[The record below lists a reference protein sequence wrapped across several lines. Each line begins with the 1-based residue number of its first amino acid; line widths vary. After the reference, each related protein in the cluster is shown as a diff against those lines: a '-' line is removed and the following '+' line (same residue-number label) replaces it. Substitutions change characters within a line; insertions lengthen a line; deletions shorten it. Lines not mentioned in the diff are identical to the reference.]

1 MKETTLRTSKNVSFD
16 GISNVEAGY
25 HRRQRKSIVVSLVL
39 LAIALVLAAVMM
51 LYGNTIYTPS
61 EVWDALKEVEGSAVF
76 TVKTLRLPRM
86 LTAILAGFAFGMAGN
101 TFQQLLGNPLA
112 SPDIIGVTSGA
123 SVAAVFGILVLKLPT
138 GIVSLL
144 AVISG
149 LLVSCLIYVLSQG
162 GGFSNAR
169 LILTGIGMQ
178 AFLNAIISWLLLKAS
193 EYDVANALRWL
204 SGSLNGVKLS
214 EVLPL
219 AIVVG
224 AAGCGIL
231 LLNRQLTMLQM
242 GESHA
247 ITLGVKSKRI
257 RLILILLS
265 LLLVAFATSVTG
277 PIASV
282 ANATN
287 RRDRTNRIGCLFDRT
302 DCITSVRWRKN
313 QYAFVCTCRKC
324 FGVGIGFNRSVCTS
338 ITLSGWCCNRNFGCT
353 VFDLFTSSNE

>member
-1 MKETTLRTSKNVSFD
+1 
-16 GISNVEAGY
+16 
-25 HRRQRKSIVVSLVL
+25 
-39 LAIALVLAAVMM
+39 
-51 LYGNTIYTPS
+51 
-61 EVWDALKEVEGSAVF
+61 
-76 TVKTLRLPRM
+76 
-86 LTAILAGFAFGMAGN
+86 
-101 TFQQLLGNPLA
+101 
-112 SPDIIGVTSGA
+112 
-123 SVAAVFGILVLKLPT
+123 
-138 GIVSLL
+138 
-144 AVISG
+144 
-149 LLVSCLIYVLSQG
+149 
-162 GGFSNAR
+162 
-169 LILTGIGMQ
+169 MQ

-282 ANATN
+282 AFLTGPIAS
-287 RRDRTNRIGCLFDRT
+287 RLCGGGRTNMLSSALVGSVLVLASDLIGQFALPLRYPVGVVTGILGAPYLIFLLLRMNKKSE
-302 DCITSVRWRKN
+302 SV
-313 QYAFVCTCRKC
+313 
-324 FGVGIGFNRSVCTS
+324 
-338 ITLSGWCCNRNFGCT
+338 
-353 VFDLFTSSNE
+353 

>member
-61 EVWDALKEVEGSAVF
+61 AVWDALKEVEGSAVF

-86 LTAILAGFAFGMAGN
+86 LTAILAGFAFGMA
-101 TFQQLLGNPLA
+101 GNPLA

-282 ANATN
+282 AFLAGPIAA
-287 RRDRTNRIGCLFDRT
+287 RLCGGGRTNMLASALVGSVLVLASDLIGQFALPSRYPVGVVTGILGAPYLIFLLLRMNKKSE
-302 DCITSVRWRKN
+302 SV
-313 QYAFVCTCRKC
+313 
-324 FGVGIGFNRSVCTS
+324 
-338 ITLSGWCCNRNFGCT
+338 
-353 VFDLFTSSNE
+353 

>member
-39 LAIALVLAAVMM
+39 LAIALVLAVVMM

-224 AAGCGIL
+224 AAGPIAARLCGGGRTNMLSSALVGSVLVLASDLIGQFALPSRYPVGVVTGIL
-231 LLNRQLTMLQM
+231 
-242 GESHA
+242 GA
-247 ITLGVKSKRI
+247 PY
-257 RLILILLS
+257 LIF
-265 LLLVAFATSVTG
+265 LLLRMNKKSEHV
-277 PIASV
+277 
-282 ANATN
+282 
-287 RRDRTNRIGCLFDRT
+287 
-302 DCITSVRWRKN
+302 
-313 QYAFVCTCRKC
+313 
-324 FGVGIGFNRSVCTS
+324 
-338 ITLSGWCCNRNFGCT
+338 
-353 VFDLFTSSNE
+353 

>member
-1 MKETTLRTSKNVSFD
+1 
-16 GISNVEAGY
+16 
-25 HRRQRKSIVVSLVL
+25 
-39 LAIALVLAAVMM
+39 
-51 LYGNTIYTPS
+51 
-61 EVWDALKEVEGSAVF
+61 
-76 TVKTLRLPRM
+76 
-86 LTAILAGFAFGMAGN
+86 MAGN

-138 GIVSLL
+138 GIVSFL

-219 AIVVG
+219 GIVVC

-247 ITLGVKSKRI
+247 VTLGVKSKMV
-257 RLILILLS
+257 RLVLILLS

-282 ANATN
+282 AFLAGPIAS
-287 RRDRTNRIGCLFDRT
+287 RLCGGGRTNMLSSALVGSVLVLASDLIGQFALPSRYP
-302 DCITSVRWRKN
+302 V
-313 QYAFVCTCRKC
+313 
-324 FGVGIGFNRSVCTS
+324 GVVTGILGAPYLIFLLLRMNKKSEHV
-338 ITLSGWCCNRNFGCT
+338 
-353 VFDLFTSSNE
+353 

>member
-1 MKETTLRTSKNVSFD
+1 MKETTLQTSKNVSFD

-282 ANATN
+282 AFLTGPIAS
-287 RRDRTNRIGCLFDRT
+287 RLCGGGRTNMLASALVGSVLVLASDLIGQFALPSRYP
-302 DCITSVRWRKN
+302 V
-313 QYAFVCTCRKC
+313 
-324 FGVGIGFNRSVCTS
+324 GVVTGILGAPYLIFLLLRMNKKSE
-338 ITLSGWCCNRNFGCT
+338 T
-353 VFDLFTSSNE
+353 V

>member
-1 MKETTLRTSKNVSFD
+1 MYSD
-16 GISNVEAGY
+16 GISNAEAGY
-25 HRRQRKSIVVSLVL
+25 RRRQKKSIVISLVL
-39 LAIALVLAAVMM
+39 LAIMLMLAVMM
-51 LYGNTIYTPS
+51 LYGNTIYTPRQ
-61 EVWDALKEVEGSAVF
+61 VWEALNEVEGSAIF

-86 LTAILAGFAFGMAGN
+86 LIAILAGFAFGMAGN

-144 AVISG
+144 AVVSG
-149 LLVSCLIYVLSQG
+149 LFVSCLIYVLAQG

-219 AIVVG
+219 GIVVC

-247 ITLGVKSKRI
+247 VTLGVKSKMV
-257 RLILILLS
+257 RLVLILLS

-282 ANATN
+282 AFLAGPIAA
-287 RRDRTNRIGCLFDRT
+287 RLCGGGRTNMLSSALVGSVLVLASDLIGQFALPSRYP
-302 DCITSVRWRKN
+302 V
-313 QYAFVCTCRKC
+313 
-324 FGVGIGFNRSVCTS
+324 GVVTGILGAPYLIFLLLRMNKKSEHV
-338 ITLSGWCCNRNFGCT
+338 
-353 VFDLFTSSNE
+353 

>member
-1 MKETTLRTSKNVSFD
+1 MKETTLQTSKNVSFD

-86 LTAILAGFAFGMAGN
+86 LIAILAGFAFGMAGN

-144 AVISG
+144 AVVSG
-149 LLVSCLIYVLSQG
+149 LFVSCLIYVLAQG

-219 AIVVG
+219 GIVVC

-247 ITLGVKSKRI
+247 VTLGVKSENGSFGFDFTFSFTSCLCNI
-257 RLILILLS
+257 R
-265 LLLVAFATSVTG
+265 
-277 PIASV
+277 
-282 ANATN
+282 
-287 RRDRTNRIGCLFDRT
+287 DRT
-302 DCITSVRWRKN
+302 DCISCLFGRTDCSTPVWWWKN
-313 QYAFVCTCRKC
+313 QYAFFCTCRKC
-324 FGVGIGFNRSVCTS
+324 FGIGIGFDRSVCTS
-338 ITLSGWCCNRNFGCT
+338 ITLSSWCRNRNFGRT
-353 VFDLFTSSNE
+353 VSDFSASADE

>member
-224 AAGCGIL
+224 AAGC
-231 LLNRQLTMLQM
+231 
-242 GESHA
+242 S
-247 ITLGVKSKRI
+247 
-257 RLILILLS
+257 
-265 LLLVAFATSVTG
+265 
-277 PIASV
+277 IASV
-282 ANATN
+282 ESAINNASDGRKPRNYARCKVKKDSSYTHF
-287 RRDRTNRIGCLFDRT
+287 TIPSIGC
-302 DCITSVRWRKN
+302 
-313 QYAFVCTCRKC
+313 VCQ
-324 FGVGIGFNRSVCTS
+324 SQ
-338 ITLSGWCCNRNFGCT
+338 
-353 VFDLFTSSNE
+353 

>member
-149 LLVSCLIYVLSQG
+149 LLVSCLII
-162 GGFSNAR
+162 GFS
-169 LILTGIGMQ
+169 
-178 AFLNAIISWLLLKAS
+178 
-193 EYDVANALRWL
+193 
-204 SGSLNGVKLS
+204 
-214 EVLPL
+214 
-219 AIVVG
+219 
-224 AAGCGIL
+224 
-231 LLNRQLTMLQM
+231 LLNCLEFFVFRKMKSSSTINHPLC
-242 GESHA
+242 GCESNV
-247 ITLGVKSKRI
+247 IQKKLPFRV
-257 RLILILLS
+257 
-265 LLLVAFATSVTG
+265 
-277 PIASV
+277 
-282 ANATN
+282 
-287 RRDRTNRIGCLFDRT
+287 
-302 DCITSVRWRKN
+302 
-313 QYAFVCTCRKC
+313 Q
-324 FGVGIGFNRSVCTS
+324 
-338 ITLSGWCCNRNFGCT
+338 
-353 VFDLFTSSNE
+353 

>member
-123 SVAAVFGILVLKLPT
+123 SVAAVFGILVLKLP
-138 GIVSLL
+138 
-144 AVISG
+144 
-149 LLVSCLIYVLSQG
+149 
-162 GGFSNAR
+162 
-169 LILTGIGMQ
+169 IGMQ

-282 ANATN
+282 AFLAGPIAA
-287 RRDRTNRIGCLFDRT
+287 RLCGGGRTNMLASALVGSVLVLASDLIGQFALPSRYPVGVVTGILGAPYLIFLLLRMNKKSE
-302 DCITSVRWRKN
+302 SV
-313 QYAFVCTCRKC
+313 
-324 FGVGIGFNRSVCTS
+324 
-338 ITLSGWCCNRNFGCT
+338 
-353 VFDLFTSSNE
+353 

>member
-1 MKETTLRTSKNVSFD
+1 MKEKTLQTAKYVYSD

-25 HRRQRKSIVVSLVL
+25 RRRQKKSIVISVVLLVL
-39 LAIALVLAAVMM
+39 VVILAAVMM
-51 LYGNTIYTPS
+51 LYGNTIYTPKQ
-61 EVWDALKEVEGSAVF
+61 VWEALNEVEGSAIF

-204 SGSLNGVKLS
+204 S
-214 EVLPL
+214 
-219 AIVVG
+219 
-224 AAGCGIL
+224 
-231 LLNRQLTMLQM
+231 
-242 GESHA
+242 
-247 ITLGVKSKRI
+247 
-257 RLILILLS
+257 
-265 LLLVAFATSVTG
+265 
-277 PIASV
+277 
-282 ANATN
+282 
-287 RRDRTNRIGCLFDRT
+287 
-302 DCITSVRWRKN
+302 
-313 QYAFVCTCRKC
+313 
-324 FGVGIGFNRSVCTS
+324 
-338 ITLSGWCCNRNFGCT
+338 
-353 VFDLFTSSNE
+353 